1 MSFTFNG
8 VNSDDMGLIVERYPS
23 RPFPTRKVD
32 SYSIIGRSGDLLIEQ
47 DAWSNVTQEYEV
59 FINGNF
65 QQRAQ
70 AIAYWLLNANGYC
83 ELTDSYDTNDT
94 YRMARFI
101 GGVSFLNALNKYG
114 KAKITFD
121 CCPQRY
127 PRTPEI
133 LSGSWDD
140 TFTFP
145 SHPNMQKGLPI
156 LTIPSLPVNASGII
170 ETDTL
175 RIVIPA
181 QSSLINSVFIDWET
195 QAVGTLQ
202 PNRFV
207 SAVSITG
214 TWLPLG
220 DGDEIRTTLETG
232 DSVPMTVE
240 TRRWYL

>member
-1 MSFTFNG
+1 
-8 VNSDDMGLIVERYPS
+8 
-23 RPFPTRKVD
+23 
-32 SYSIIGRSGDLLIEQ
+32 
-47 DAWSNVTQEYEV
+47 
-59 FINGNF
+59 
-65 QQRAQ
+65 
-70 AIAYWLLNANGYC
+70 
-83 ELTDSYDTNDT
+83 
-94 YRMARFI
+94 
-101 GGVSFLNALNKYG
+101 
-114 KAKITFD
+114 
-121 CCPQRY
+121 
-127 PRTPEI
+127 
-133 LSGSWDD
+133 
-140 TFTFP
+140 
-145 SHPNMQKGLPI
+145 MQKGLPI

-214 TWLPLG
+214 TWQPLG

-232 DSVPMTVE
+232 SSVPMTVE